1 MNLDRKW
8 NWLDKIFWPSKHI
21 FRSVSYCINHYKVNC
36 DFSYAFSESWC
47 DLAITVYV
55 ALFITSKWDYPCI
68 TWDFRI
74 WSYQSETL
82 SYKFCIAYNQEKESK
97 SVKIWLDLTRKQS
110 LLWISFQSLLD
121 MVSCVWWHTVTQL
134 TIHNL
139 YALVE

>member
-1 MNLDRKW
+1 MTTSCFLQSILTEILVKIELFCSNIFLPNGNL
-8 NWLDKIFWPSKHI
+8 
-21 FRSVSYCINHYKVNC
+21 FRSVRFHIVRDIKIKFLCRIDQYNKNC

-82 SYKFCIAYNQEKESK
+82 TYKFCIAYNHEKESSQSK
-97 SVKIWLDLTRKQS
+97 FDLTWPGNRVYCGWVFKA
-110 LLWISFQSLLD
+110 
-121 MVSCVWWHTVTQL
+121 C
-134 TIHNL
+134 
-139 YALVE
+139 